1 MSSKPFPEI
10 DVAAL
15 AAKLK
20 SDEDFILLDVR
31 EADELL
37 RAHIDDP
44 RLVHAPLSGLA
55 AGGTSALPE
64 PAQSAERSVCVICHH
79 GSRSAQVT
87 AWLIQNGWTNVV
99 NVRGG
104 IDAYAKKIDASVGMY

>member
-1 MSSKPFPEI
+1 MFSKPFPEI

-15 AAKLK
+15 AEKLK
-20 SDEDFILLDVR
+20 SDEVFVLLDVR

-44 RLVHAPLSGLA
+44 RLVHAPMSGLA
-55 AGGTSALPE
+55 AQGTSALPE
-64 PAQSAERSVCVICHH
+64 PAQNQESSVLVMCHH
-79 GSRSAQVT
+79 GSRSADVT
-87 AWLIQNGWTNVV
+87 QWLIQNGWKNVV

-104 IDAYAKKIDASVGMY
+104 IDAYSRKIDKSVGMY

>member
-1 MSSKPFPEI
+1 MFSKPLPEI
-10 DVAAL
+10 DVATL
-15 AAKLK
+15 DEKLK
-20 SDEDFILLDVR
+20 SNDDFILLDVR

-44 RLVHAPLSGLA
+44 RLVHTPMSGLA

-64 PAQSAERSVCVICHH
+64 PAQSAERSVLVLCHH
-79 GSRSAQVT
+79 GSRSADVT